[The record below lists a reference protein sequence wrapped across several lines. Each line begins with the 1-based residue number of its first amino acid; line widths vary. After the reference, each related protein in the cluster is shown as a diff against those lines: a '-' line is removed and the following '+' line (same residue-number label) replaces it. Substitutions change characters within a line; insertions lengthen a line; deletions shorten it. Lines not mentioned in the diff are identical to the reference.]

1 MAFAEPIIVVLGP
14 WRHALSKSK
23 FARLTSRAQCVRGG
37 VHLKEM
43 QPNAEST

>member
-1 MAFAEPIIVVLGP
+1 MAFAEPIIVVLDP
-14 WRHALSKSK
+14 WSGA
-23 FARLTSRAQCVRGG
+23 CVRRG